1 MPVSLGTDRLLASGR
16 LDGRRV
22 GIVCNPASIDATLR
36 HIADRLIAAGPKG
49 PALRAIFGPQHGF
62 RSDVQENMIETGH
75 ARDALRRVPVYSLYS
90 ETREPTAEM
99 LRDVDVLVVDLQD
112 VGTRIYTY
120 IYTMANCLVAAKKHG
135 VPVIVC
141 DRPNPIG
148 GTAVEGPMLAHGF
161 ESFVGLY
168 PLPMRHGM
176 TIGELAR
183 LFNET
188 FGIGADLEVVGME
201 GWRREMYFDASGI
214 PFVLP
219 SPNIPTLDSCIVYP
233 GTVLFEGTN
242 VSEGRGTTKPF
253 ELLGAPWVDA
263 ERFADGLNAVEMPGV
278 FFRPSVIEPTF
289 HKHAQTSCG
298 GCQIHVLDR
307 ETFRPV
313 EIGVALIAAFRAAD
327 PDRFRW
333 RDPPYEYEHTLL
345 PIDILAGSADLRQ
358 QIERGMPAREIAQSW
373 TTSVD
378 AFKKT
383 RERFLLYR
391 DRGLTTDD

>member
-22 GIVCNPASIDATLR
+22 GIVCNPASIDARIR
-36 HIADRLIAAGPKG
+36 HIADRLAGMGSTG

-75 ARDALRRVPVYSLYS
+75 ARDALRKVPVYSLYS

-99 LRDVDVLVVDLQD
+99 LRDIEVLVIDLQD

-135 VPVIVC
+135 VKVIVC

-148 GTAVEGPMLAHGF
+148 GTAVEGPMLVHGF

-188 FGIGADLEVVGME
+188 FGIGADLEVVAME
-201 GWRREMYFDASGI
+201 GWRRDMYFDATGV

-263 ERFADGLNAVEMPGV
+263 ERFADGLNALGLPGV

-289 HKHAQTSCG
+289 HKHAHTSCG

-313 EIGVALIAAFRAAD
+313 EAGVALIAAFRAAD

-333 RDPPYEYEHTLL
+333 RDPPYEYEHKLL
-345 PIDILAGSADLRQ
+345 PIDILAGSSELRE
-358 QIERGMPAREIAQSW
+358 QIERGVAAREIAASW
-373 TTSVD
+373 TAGVD
-378 AFKKT
+378 AFKST
-383 RERFLLYR
+383 RERFLLY
-391 DRGLTTDD
+391 